1 MRQRLKTLLL
11 ILFIFILL
19 FPLVI
24 HAKTAIIYNISIDPV
39 WWQYSEN
46 TPSKLPAF
54 TASTP
59 LSSQAHGT
67 ALQTSLSLRNNAYDN
82 AKWQWQ
88 ITTSGLLSAW
98 HSETWQVNNIEQR
111 NQLRLRQ
118 WEITTSVAYA
128 WKKTNIGPIIMWIN
142 QQQSRQKFNQS
153 ATHIVVNND
162 NPVNENI
169 KILAA
174 GLRIAG
180 QTAMQ
185 NGQLQLSFILA
196 TPLRL
201 SINNDLLSGREFTR
215 HEGILWRIKGQWLGD
230 KDMSIMGGIP
240 VLGVHYHERLLQ
252 GEQTSWGLWPRNRW
266 RQIGLHAGINF

>member
-1 MRQRLKTLLL
+1 MRQSLKTLLL
-11 ILFIFILL
+11 ILSIFILL
-19 FPLVI
+19 SPLVT
-24 HAKTAIIYNISIDPV
+24 HAQTAIIYNLSINPV
-39 WWQYSEN
+39 WWQYNEN
-46 TPSKLPAF
+46 TQNKLPAF
-54 TASTP
+54 AASTP

-67 ALQTSLSLRNNAYDN
+67 ALQTSLSFRNNADDN
-82 AKWQWQ
+82 SKWQWQ

-118 WEITTSVAYA
+118 WEIDASVAYT
-128 WKKTNIGPIIMWIN
+128 WKKTSIGPIIMWIN
-142 QQQSRQKFNQS
+142 QQQSRQNFNQN
-153 ATHIVVNND
+153 ATNIVVNN
-162 NPVNENI
+162 NHPVNENI

-230 KDMSIMGGIP
+230 KDMSIMGGRP
-240 VLGVHYHERLLQ
+240 VLGIHYHERLLQ

-266 RQIGLHAGINF
+266 RQIGFHAGINF